1 VLGDAGE
8 REKFGAG
15 RRATGALGQ
24 GGERLEDELFI
35 GLSFHKSS
43 RVNGLD
49 NVKGEVRRYAN
60 GCEKGG
66 YGKKGRK
73 TKTPRQ
79 NRGALFYRNRLAKP
93 GYFVKYFYCRYI
105 YVSKFT
111 TVAARKTPEGDAAP
125 RRGSAETRSA
135 PDQKSQVR

>member
-43 RVNGLD
+43 RVNGMD
-49 NVKGEVRRYAN
+49 KVKGEIRRYAN

-73 TKTPRQ
+73 NKKRPGRT
-79 NRGALFYRNRLAKP
+79 GAHFST
-93 GYFVKYFYCRYI
+93 GI
-105 YVSKFT
+105 
-111 TVAARKTPEGDAAP
+111 D
-125 RRGSAETRSA
+125 
-135 PDQKSQVR
+135 